1 VSDFREMAESE
12 EMRQVREAYALLDSE
27 LHAAADAS
35 GTVLSLETRFKVT
48 AAMMACR
55 RAIFGSLLPP
65 EMQHVVPTPEDI
77 ETAYL
82 ERKVVPLRRP

>member
-1 VSDFREMAESE
+1 MSTLNEAAEALE
-12 EMRQVREAYALLDSE
+12 EIRRSYEALDAELLS
-27 LHAAADAS
+27 AADAS

-77 ETAYL
+77 ERSYI